1 MKLCSGCPL
10 QPLAWAASQGHVKT
24 TPATSSHAC
33 LHPHPLNQ
41 HCWQQRQGKSIS
53 IKFPDDIELK
63 SQAHGSQGR
72 QAGMRF
78 QGAGLGPHS
87 CRASG
92 GGGGGW
98 GGDGGSEQEQA
109 PRWAGFPP
117 IPPVVDDCYV
127 QNPCQIIVTIFSALT
142 GS

>member
-10 QPLAWAASQGHVKT
+10 QPLAWAASRGHVKT

-33 LHPHPLNQ
+33 LHPHKLNQ

-78 QGAGLGPHS
+78 QGAGLSPHS

-98 GGDGGSEQEQA
+98 GVGMEAVSRNRHRGG
-109 PRWAGFPP
+109 R
-117 IPPVVDDCYV
+117 
-127 QNPCQIIVTIFSALT
+127 
-142 GS
+142 GSHPFLQWLMTAMCKIHVR